1 MAKWIY
7 DKINSNYFLIGD
19 VCLTNKEY
27 QGKIGSLFFKCP
39 LQKLAHLS
47 VTERIFLWGPG
58 HSAAHFFKSTMPTFS
73 KELCSCFQ
81 KDYAQLPTLSKG
93 LCQRIQKDSV
103 HFFVK
108 HTLWQITNQYPQTTS
123 KHPIPGCVRLALLE
137 TKKSFG
143 SVINH
148 NLCILWFLLW
158 IKIWLL

>member
-93 LCQRIQKDSV
+93 LCQRFQKDSV
-103 HFFVK
+103 RFFK
-108 HTLWQITNQYPQTTS
+108 RTLYDKSQISILRQHLNIQCLGVS
-123 KHPIPGCVRLALLE
+123 KNPLE
-137 TKKSFG
+137 ISST
-143 SVINH
+143 
-148 NLCILWFLLW
+148 
-158 IKIWLL
+158 